1 MFDERLKLLR
11 QNKGLNMK
19 KAAEQLGMPYTTYV
33 GYEKNEREPNSEALL
48 QLAKFFNCS
57 VDYLIGRT
65 SQVKPEMQE
74 NTADKYSSHG
84 VMPIKKQKIRL
95 LGEIACGEPIFC
107 DEDRE
112 SYVEVGTDIRADFC
126 LRAKGDSMINA
137 RIMDGDIVFIREQS
151 MVDGGEIAAVVIEDE
166 ATLKRVYYY
175 REENKLVLQ
184 AENPKYRPLVYSGE
198 ELDTI
203 RILGKAVAFQSDL

>member
-1 MFDERLKLLR
+1 MTLGERIRELR
-11 QNKGLNMK
+11 KQAGLTQEELAK
-19 KAAEQLGMPYTTYV
+19 EV
-33 GYEKNEREPNSEALL
+33 GYSNKTSISKIESDILDVNQSTIIALARALNTTPSAIMGWNESKNP
-48 QLAKFFNCS
+48 
-57 VDYLIGRT
+57 D
-65 SQVKPEMQE
+65 
-74 NTADKYSSHG
+74 DKYSSYG

-151 MVDGGEIAAVVIEDE
+151 MVDDGEIAAVVIEDE